1 MLEALIESIILV
13 ILVLWFMKSIVDAL
27 HFRKIDKLH
36 KEGTLP
42 DSMYSYGMEVDMKT
56 GESKGTRVPN
66 Y

>member
-1 MLEALIESIILV
+1 MLEAIIDSV
-13 ILVLWFMKSIVDAL
+13 ILFILTLWFMKSVVDTL
-27 HFRKIDKLH
+27 HFRKIGKLH
-36 KEGTLP
+36 KEGKLP